1 MFDIN
6 VRMLATP
13 RPKKDRDTRQKVLVA
28 AEELFAEK
36 GFHGVTVREITS
48 RAKVHLSAVNY
59 HFGSKENL
67 YFAVFRECFLERAR
81 RIRKDFRA
89 RLNKEAPPSAEAI
102 IRALAEAVLCGPMN
116 DKERVI
122 HYRLLAREIT
132 EPTKAFAVI
141 SEEAVRPLVSE
152 VMEALR
158 DHFPKLSEEALL
170 LAVLSL
176 LAQILYFNFARPKV
190 SVLTGRDYD
199 ETFKRVLVEYIVVF
213 ALKGLEGLHEK

>member
-1 MFDIN
+1 MFDTN
-6 VRMLATP
+6 VRMIAAP
-13 RPKKDRDTRQKVLVA
+13 RSKKDRDTRQKVLVA

-36 GFHGVTVREITS
+36 GFYGVSVREITS

-59 HFGSKENL
+59 HFGSKEDL

-89 RLNKEAPPSAEAI
+89 RLKEAPPSAEAI
-102 IRALAEAVLCGPMN
+102 IRALAEAVLCGSMN

-190 SVLTGRDYD
+190 SALIGRDYD
-199 ETFKRVLVEYIVVF
+199 ETFKRVLVEHIVLF